1 MVRRILRRQR
11 GNLQWYRSSH
21 RRCSVRNYVLKNFAN
36 FTEKRL
42 RWILLF
48 RLQVCNF
55 IKKGTPTRVFC
66 CQICEIFKNTYF
78 VEHLQTAAFEDSESD
93 ESKNDDE
100 SYNEGIEA
108 VVRRCS

>member
-1 MVRRILRRQR
+1 M
-11 GNLQWYRSSH
+11 
-21 RRCSVRNYVLKNFAN
+21 
-36 FTEKRL
+36 
-42 RWILLF
+42 
-48 RLQVCNF
+48 
-55 IKKGTPTRVFC
+55 FC

-108 VVRRCS
+108 VVCRCS